1 MTSFEV
7 GLGGISVLF
16 LLLAS
21 KIPVGFAM
29 GLVGFLGFG
38 YLTTVDASLSIMGI
52 VPYSTSAHYDMSV
65 LPLFLL
71 MGQFAF
77 HGRLIGNLYAAGQ
90 KWFGH
95 FPGGLAMATIGACAG
110 FAAISGSTVAS
121 SATMAEVALPEM
133 KKYNYA
139 PTLASGCVAAGGG
152 LGILIPPSG
161 ILVVYGIIAEES
173 IGKLFAAGIVPGLI
187 LTALHMLTIY
197 IVMKVNPS
205 LAPAMPKATWK
216 EKITALKG
224 TWQVLLLFGV
234 VMGGM
239 WTGIFTVTEAAAI
252 GAIGALFLALANRG
266 LAWRNLGP
274 ALKQTAQ
281 TTAMIFTIIIGAM
294 LFGYFL
300 SVTKLPMELA
310 NWIVSLGWSPY
321 LVLIIIIFTYL
332 VLGCVMD
339 TLAMILLTL
348 PIFLPVITTL
358 GFDTVWFGI
367 MVIMVAEM
375 GLITPPVGMNVYVI
389 AAIAK
394 DIPIETIFKG
404 IMPFLVSVLVCTAI
418 LIIFPQT
425 ALFLPN
431 LLK

>member
-1 MTSFEV
+1 
-7 GLGGISVLF
+7 
-16 LLLAS
+16 
-21 KIPVGFAM
+21 
-29 GLVGFLGFG
+29 
-38 YLTTVDASLSIMGI
+38 
-52 VPYSTSAHYDMSV
+52 
-65 LPLFLL
+65 
-71 MGQFAF
+71 
-77 HGRLIGNLYAAGQ
+77 
-90 KWFGH
+90 
-95 FPGGLAMATIGACAG
+95 
-110 FAAISGSTVAS
+110 
-121 SATMAEVALPEM
+121 M

>member
-1 MTSFEV
+1 MSPFEAGLV
-7 GLGGISVLF
+7 GIGILF

-21 KIPVGFAM
+21 NIPIGFAM

-38 YLTTVDASLSIMGI
+38 YLTTMNASLSIMGI
-52 VPYSTSAHYDMSV
+52 VPYSTSASYDMSV

-77 HGRLIGNLYAAGQ
+77 HGNLTGSLYAAGQ

-95 FPGGLAMATIGACAG
+95 FPGGLAMATIGASAG

-133 KKYNYA
+133 MKYRYA
-139 PTLASGCVAAGGG
+139 PSLAAGCVAAGGG

-161 ILVVYGIIAEES
+161 ILIIYGILAEES
-173 IGKLFAAGIVPGLI
+173 IGKLFAAGVIPGLI
-187 LTALHMLTIY
+187 LSALHMLTIY
-197 IVMKVNPS
+197 ILMKINPR
-205 LAPAMPKATWK
+205 LAPAVPKAIWK
-216 EKITALKG
+216 EKMAALKG
-224 TWQVLLLFGV
+224 TWQVLLLFVV

-266 LAWRNLGP
+266 LTWRNLGP
-274 ALKQTAQ
+274 SLRQTAQ

-294 LFGYFL
+294 IFGYFL

-310 NWIVSLGWSPY
+310 NWIVSLGLSPY

-332 VLGCVMD
+332 LLGCVMD
-339 TLAMILLTL
+339 TLAMILLTI

-358 GFDTVWFGI
+358 GFNTIWFGI

-389 AAIAK
+389 AGIAK
-394 DIPIETIFKG
+394 DIPIEVIFKG
-404 IMPFLVSVLVCTAI
+404 IFPFLVSVIVCTAL
-418 LIIFPQT
+418 LIVFPQI
-425 ALFLPN
+425 ALFLPA